1 MKIKDLKIAH
11 KLNGGF
17 GIILILLVIVG
28 AVGIFGFGS
37 YREIARDN
45 VLMGRIQANLLMCR
59 LMVKEFVKTS
69 SEASVEEF
77 NTRMTQLKEFVQEA
91 QDDINNSARAE
102 KVDLIDQDITKYQ
115 DGFKQVTDYA
125 AKRNQIVADLAGK
138 GLKMRENLTE
148 IMKTAYRDGDPSAA
162 YYAGR
167 AQEHVVLGRLYVY
180 KFLDQNFQE
189 DYNRAIKEFIDE
201 TDHLLATMDQNLQNS
216 NRRRM
221 LAEVVEIKENY
232 LKNLDELKNT
242 IFARNEVIKG
252 TLDKIGPEV
261 ADAAEWIKLDIKEE
275 QDTLGPMVT
284 TILIVASIL
293 GVILSFIVS
302 ITITKQIKQPVDEIL
317 DVALAMSEGNVN
329 KKITIKQKD
338 EIGQMADAF
347 KEMQGVVQNIL
358 GETDRL
364 IGATK
369 DGKLDARGNAADYK
383 GSWNDLIEGVNDL
396 INAFVGPI
404 NVTAEYVDRISKGD
418 IPPRIT
424 DEYKGDFNEIK
435 NNLNQCIDIMSSLLV
450 ETNTLVEGAKNGKL
464 DLRADKNKFTGD
476 WQTLVGGV
484 NELVDAFVGPINVT
498 AEYVDRISKGDI
510 PPKIVDE
517 YKGDFNEIKNNLNQC
532 INIMTAL
539 LDETGMLIDATK
551 NGKLD
556 VRANKDTF
564 TGDWQT
570 LVGGVNELVD
580 AFVGP
585 INVTAEYVDRISKG
599 DIPPKI
605 TDEYK
610 GDFNEIKNN
619 LNQCINI
626 MTSLLDETGMLID
639 ATKNGRLDVRANKE
653 TFTGDWQTLVG
664 GVNELVDAFVG
675 PINVTAEY
683 VDRISKG
690 DIPPKITDE
699 YKGDFNEI
707 KNNLNQCIDVL
718 NGLINEMNHM
728 STQHDLGDIDVIIPV
743 DNFTGAYNTMAQG
756 INDMVNG
763 HISVKKKAMACI
775 AEFGEGNFDAE
786 IEQFPGKKKFIND
799 TIEAV
804 RVNLK
809 KIASE
814 VNELIDATK
823 EGKLDVRGNRNNFTG
838 DWAELVSG
846 MNDLIDAFVAPI
858 NVTAEYV
865 DRISKGDIPP
875 KITDEY
881 KGDFNEIKNNLN
893 QCIDVLNGLIN
904 DMNHMST
911 QHDLGDIDVIIPVDN
926 FSGAYNTMAQGIN
939 DMVNGHISVKKKA
952 MVCIA
957 EFGEGNFDAEIEQ
970 FPGKK
975 KFINDTIEAVR
986 VNLKNISTEVKD
998 LINASKNGKLDVRGD
1013 RNKFTGDWAELV
1025 SGMNDLIDAFV
1036 GPINVTAEY
1045 VDRISKGDIPPKITD
1060 EYKGDFNEIKN
1071 NLNVCIDA
1079 ISSMVADAN
1088 MLAKAGS
1095 EGRLRTR
1102 ANADKHGGDFRNIIA
1117 GVNNTLDSVVG
1128 VIDNLPIPAM
1138 GIDKDFNII
1147 YMNDTGAGL
1156 SGKTGSEVEGMKCF
1170 DHFKTSD
1177 CKTQNC
1183 AAHRAMQTKSIS
1195 SSETSAQP
1203 VPGVELEIS
1212 YSGIPIKD
1220 DKGNAIGAFEV
1231 VMDQTEIKTAMNRN
1245 NKIAEYQAIE
1255 TNKLVEALEMLA
1267 EGDFSAHVDLNDPD
1281 DDTREAFDI
1290 LSRILTAIRKFT
1302 GAVFQLQDD
1311 VKQLSGAA
1319 VDGNLA
1325 HRADTVR
1332 HNGDFRTLVEGLNA
1346 TLDFIIEP
1354 VNEANEIL
1362 SFLAQGD
1369 LTVKVSGDYKG
1380 DHKKLKESM
1389 NHLSDSLANV
1399 ISRVRASVE
1408 SVSSASIETSSTAEA
1423 MAAASQEQSSQA
1435 DEVASAVEE
1444 MSRTITENAMAA
1456 GRTAEVAEKNGS
1468 IAKDGGDVVE
1478 QTINKMKDIASVVH
1492 QSAENIEKLG
1502 ESSKKIGEIISV
1514 IDDIAD
1520 QTNLLALNAA
1530 IEAARAGEQGRGFA
1544 VVADEVRKLAERTT
1558 EATKQIASMIKGIQA
1573 ETEVAVKVMT
1583 HGNEEVKSGIELA
1596 DRAGNALEQ
1605 VVGSSQEVLDMI
1617 NQIAA
1622 ASEEQ
1627 SSTSEQISQ
1636 NVMAISKVT
1645 ADSARR
1651 VEEIAGASEG
1661 IAKLSEELAG
1671 LMAAFKIADS
1681 AYSLGSGSSGMVNQK
1696 LEARENKMLTGYEE

>member
-1 MKIKDLKIAH
+1 MSLKNMKIGSRIA
-11 KLNGGF
+11 LTGG
-17 GIILILLVIVG
+17 
-28 AVGIFGFGS
+28 
-37 YREIARDN
+37 
-45 VLMGRIQANLLMCR
+45 
-59 LMVKEFVKTS
+59 
-69 SEASVEEF
+69 
-77 NTRMTQLKEFVQEA
+77 
-91 QDDINNSARAE
+91 
-102 KVDLIDQDITKYQ
+102 
-115 DGFKQVTDYA
+115 
-125 AKRNQIVADLAGK
+125 
-138 GLKMRENLTE
+138 
-148 IMKTAYRDGDPSAA
+148 
-162 YYAGR
+162 
-167 AQEHVVLGRLYVY
+167 
-180 KFLDQNFQE
+180 
-189 DYNRAIKEFIDE
+189 
-201 TDHLLATMDQNLQNS
+201 
-216 NRRRM
+216 
-221 LAEVVEIKENY
+221 
-232 LKNLDELKNT
+232 
-242 IFARNEVIKG
+242 
-252 TLDKIGPEV
+252 
-261 ADAAEWIKLDIKEE
+261 
-275 QDTLGPMVT
+275 
-284 TILIVASIL
+284 ILIVFLA
-293 GVILSFIVS
+293 IVS
-302 ITITKQIKQPVDEIL
+302 IYSLYEFGNMNDHIQKMANDRFPKTVQANIIIDDVNVIARSIRNMILLDETLHDEIIKQDKRI
-317 DVALAMSEGNVN
+317 DKASSS
-329 KKITIKQKD
+329 IKVTVGELEKVIKSGKGIELLTDLKDNEQK
-338 EIGQMADAF
+338 AF
-347 KEMQGVVQNIL
+347 KEIAMIRDYALKHDVENAEKLLFGEYRKLQADYVKAIENLIEYQGELMHEAARDADDQLSQATMLIIGLLVVCIIIAVILVLMLTKSINNPINKCVEGAKKIAAGNLNVDLEAVSEDETGILLNSMKSMKVSIENMIKETNSLSEAATLGKLDHRGDTAKFKGEFATLIGGINETLDAVISPLNVTAEYVDRISKGDIPPKITDEYNGDFNEIKNNLNLCIDVMNGLL
-358 GETDRL
+358 GETNDL
-364 IGATK
+364 VIATK
-369 DGKLDARGNAADYK
+369 KGKLDKRGDAGKYTGDWQK
-383 GSWNDLIEGVNDL
+383 LISGVNDL
-396 INAFVGPI
+396 IDAFVGPI

-418 IPPRIT
+418 IPPRIV
-424 DEYKGDFNEIK
+424 DEYQGDFNEIK
-435 NNLNQCIDIMSSLLV
+435 NNLNLCIDVMNGLLS
-450 ETNTLVEGAKNGKL
+450 ETGELINAATNGKL
-464 DLRADKNKFTGD
+464 DKRG
-476 WQTLVGGV
+476 
-484 NELVDAFVGPINVT
+484 
-498 AEYVDRISKGDI
+498 
-510 PPKIVDE
+510 
-517 YKGDFNEIKNNLNQC
+517 
-532 INIMTAL
+532 
-539 LDETGMLIDATK
+539 
-551 NGKLD
+551 
-556 VRANKDTF
+556 
-564 TGDWQT
+564 
-570 LVGGVNELVD
+570 
-580 AFVGP
+580 
-585 INVTAEYVDRISKG
+585 
-599 DIPPKI
+599 
-605 TDEYK
+605 
-610 GDFNEIKNN
+610 
-619 LNQCINI
+619 
-626 MTSLLDETGMLID
+626 
-639 ATKNGRLDVRANKE
+639 NKE
-653 TFTGDWQTLVG
+653 
-664 GVNELVDAFVG
+664 
-675 PINVTAEY
+675 
-683 VDRISKG
+683 
-690 DIPPKITDE
+690 
-699 YKGDFNEI
+699 
-707 KNNLNQCIDVL
+707 
-718 NGLINEMNHM
+718 
-728 STQHDLGDIDVIIPV
+728 
-743 DNFTGAYNTMAQG
+743 
-756 INDMVNG
+756 
-763 HISVKKKAMACI
+763 
-775 AEFGEGNFDAE
+775 
-786 IEQFPGKKKFIND
+786 QFIG
-799 TIEAV
+799 
-804 RVNLK
+804 
-809 KIASE
+809 S
-814 VNELIDATK
+814 
-823 EGKLDVRGNRNNFTG
+823 
-838 DWAELVSG
+838 W
-846 MNDLIDAFVAPI
+846 
-858 NVTAEYV
+858 
-865 DRISKGDIPP
+865 
-875 KITDEY
+875 
-881 KGDFNEIKNNLN
+881 
-893 QCIDVLNGLIN
+893 
-904 DMNHMST
+904 
-911 QHDLGDIDVIIPVDN
+911 
-926 FSGAYNTMAQGIN
+926 
-939 DMVNGHISVKKKA
+939 
-952 MVCIA
+952 
-957 EFGEGNFDAEIEQ
+957 
-970 FPGKK
+970 
-975 KFINDTIEAVR
+975 
-986 VNLKNISTEVKD
+986 KD
-998 LINASKNGKLDVRGD
+998 LIGGV
-1013 RNKFTGDWAELV
+1013 
-1025 SGMNDLIDAFV
+1025 NDLIDAFV

-1060 EYKGDFNEIKN
+1060 EYNGDFNEIKNNLNLCIDSINELVSDVDLLIVAAGKEEFDTRADADKHSGNYKDIVNGINKTLELVAGKLYIYEASLDSLPFPVSITDMDMNWIFFNRAVSEITGLDRSQMLGKQCSNWNADICNSEKCGIQLLRKGSPTSYFKQPGLDQDFKVDTTYIVDNSGGQIGHIEIIQDVTATNRVREYMDKEVNKLAENLVEFSKGNLSIDTSVSDSDKYTEETRKKFLVIKEAIDESIRSVGDVLGEVNTMVGSVVKGALDKRGNKDQFNGEWQTLIGGVNDLIDAFVGPINVTAEYVDRISKGDIPPRIVDEYHGDFNEIKNNLNQCIDIMTGLLGETNNLVEATKAGKLDKRGDKDRFTGDWQALIGGVNDLIDAFVGPINVTAEYVDRISKGDIPPRIVDEYHGDFNEIKNNLNLCIDVMNGLVSETEGLINAATNGKLDMRGDKEQFVGSWKELIGGVNDLIDAFVGPINVTAEYVDRISKGDIPPRIVDEYKGDFNEIKN
-1071 NLNVCIDA
+1071 NLNVCIEA
-1079 ISSMVADAN
+1079 ITSLVSDAN

-1095 EGRLRTR
+1095 EGRLRIR

-1117 GVNNTLDSVVG
+1117 GVNNTLDAVVG
-1128 VIDNLPIPAM
+1128 LLDNLPIPAM
-1138 GIDKDFNII
+1138 GIDSDFNIV
-1147 YMNDTGAGL
+1147 YMNNTGASI
-1156 SGKTGSEVEGMKCF
+1156 SGKNGKDLEGIKCY
-1170 DHFKTSD
+1170 DYFKTED

-1183 AAHRAMQTKSIS
+1183 ACHRAMQTKSIA

-1203 VPGVELEIS
+1203 VPGVDLEIS

-1281 DDTREAFDI
+1281 DDTSEAFDI
-1290 LSRILTAIRKFT
+1290 LSRILSAIRKFT
-1302 GAVFQLQDD
+1302 NAVFQLQDD

-1319 VDGNLA
+1319 VEGNLA